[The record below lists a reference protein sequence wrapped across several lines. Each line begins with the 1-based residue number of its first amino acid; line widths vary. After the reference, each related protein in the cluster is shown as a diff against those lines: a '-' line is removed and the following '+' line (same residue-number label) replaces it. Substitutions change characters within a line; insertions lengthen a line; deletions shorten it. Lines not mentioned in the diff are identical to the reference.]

1 MRQSTERSCIVA
13 LEFFC
18 KERIRISLMTDI
30 KLLVLARIT
39 LLLSIATLAQGCADQ
54 RNQPDC
60 ADVFES
66 RLEKSNFKIY
76 KNGLALHEPTGLTV
90 TQCAVGQRMVN
101 FRCRGD
107 AIKLTWDDAMTYA
120 AEIQKK
126 TGETWRLPTKSEM
139 PKLLEKQ
146 CINPAVNPFVFPDM
160 EVTNFWTKSKGLHQ
174 DQFRCSVYTYQGRVF
189 CRQARIIE
197 QPFLLVKGQN

>member
-1 MRQSTERSCIVA
+1 MNS
-13 LEFFC
+13 
-18 KERIRISLMTDI
+18 MTDT
-30 KLLVLARIT
+30 KTFVLARV
-39 LLLSIATLAQGCADQ
+39 ALALCIVSLALGCADQ

-66 RLEKSNFKIY
+66 RLEKSNFKVY
-76 KNGLALHEPTGLTV
+76 KNGLALHGPTGLTV

-107 AIKLTWDDAMTYA
+107 ATKLTWDDAMAYA
-120 AEIQKK
+120 AEIQEK
-126 TGETWRLPTKSEM
+126 TGEPWRLPTKSEM

-160 EVTNFWTKSKGLHQ
+160 EVANFWTESKGLHQ
-174 DQFRCSVYTYQGRVF
+174 DQFRCSVYSYQGRVF
-189 CRQARIIE
+189 CRQARHIE
-197 QPFLLVKGQN
+197 QPFLLVKKGT